1 MLHSIF
7 IPTSRFSLL
16 QLPHVHLNRPP
27 KSFYVPML
35 LIIDIFKI
43 LGFITLFLCSEVGIA
58 VMNAISN
65 YIMEKQKSE
74 NKTPIMVNSKEK
86 TSKCLPIE
94 NWKWCWTWNSLI
106 TEVYI
111 VPRTGACRFGS
122 VCATV
127 LGSFHWQDRSGS
139 TAPCQ
144 KPGPTINHTNPQRK
158 LFTFSFSGFK
168 TFSEENVLWTN
179 LE

>member
-1 MLHSIF
+1 
-7 IPTSRFSLL
+7 
-16 QLPHVHLNRPP
+16 
-27 KSFYVPML
+27 
-35 LIIDIFKI
+35 
-43 LGFITLFLCSEVGIA
+43 
-58 VMNAISN
+58 MNAISN
-65 YIMEKQKSE
+65 SIMKKNQKSE

-86 TSKCLPIE
+86 TSKCLLE

-179 LE
+179 LEWGLVYLAGFFMKTWDSLLPYILALPQNHRHKSSNFCFLTLSFSILLLYFFIA